1 MKSHARCRCIA
12 LLVALLFLS
21 ACSSKQA
28 IIHSE
33 PPGAMVLIDGKEIG
47 QTPLHYDYHLSSG
60 KKHDIQVKRQGYEEI
75 AMTIKADKVDSGALK
90 GWLMAGLVW
99 SPLWLGTF
107 FTKKLKESYLFVMKR
122 DEPTLTAKLTP

>member
-1 MKSHARCRCIA
+1 MKSCVSFKCIA

-21 ACSSKQA
+21 ACASQQA
-28 IIHSE
+28 LIHSE
-33 PPGAMVLIDGKEIG
+33 PSGALVLIDGKEVG
-47 QTPLHYDYHLSSG
+47 QTPVRYDYHLSSG
-60 KKHDIQVKRQGYEEI
+60 TSHDIQVKRQGYEEI
-75 AMTIKADKVDSGALK
+75 ALTIKADKVDSGALK

-122 DEPTLTAKLTP
+122 NEPTLTAKLTP